1 MSREDCW
8 LLSDASDGME
18 YLRTNYGAIRCG
30 QDPILGMASADKG
43 GALVVLGAARDLCL
57 KAF

>member
-1 MSREDCW
+1 
-8 LLSDASDGME
+8 ME